1 MDIFIDMDS
10 TMNDF
15 ALGYVSYYN
24 ALYGTKH
31 VLSNKNLLTYE
42 ISKCIP
48 NLKEE
53 EAIKA
58 RNEIFSTSNFWLDLP
73 IYPNVVEAV
82 EYMYNN
88 FNTYILT
95 APWVMYKDCPKEKY
109 EWVETYLPFFPLEN
123 VIFCH
128 DKHLIHENS
137 LLIDDNP
144 KCLTSF
150 SGKTLKINY
159 PFNKDVITHYDANNW
174 EGILSIVKENF
185 LE

>member
-10 TMNDF
+10 TMNNFTD
-15 ALGYVSYYN
+15 GYISYYN
-24 ALYGTKH
+24 HLYGTKH
-31 VLSNKNLLTYE
+31 TLTNNDLLVYE

-48 NLKEE
+48 GLSNES
-53 EAIKA
+53 AIKA
-58 RNEIFSTSNFWLDLP
+58 RDEIFSTPGFWYDLP
-73 IYPNVVEAV
+73 IYSGVQKAV
-82 EYMYNN
+82 EWMYNN

-95 APWVMYKDCPKEKY
+95 APWVLYKDCPKEKY
-109 EWVETYLPFFPLEN
+109 QWIEKYLPFFPLEN

-144 KCLTSF
+144 KYLTSF

-159 PFNKDVITHYDANNW
+159 PFNKDVITHYDADDW
-174 EGILSIVKENF
+174 ESILSIVKENF